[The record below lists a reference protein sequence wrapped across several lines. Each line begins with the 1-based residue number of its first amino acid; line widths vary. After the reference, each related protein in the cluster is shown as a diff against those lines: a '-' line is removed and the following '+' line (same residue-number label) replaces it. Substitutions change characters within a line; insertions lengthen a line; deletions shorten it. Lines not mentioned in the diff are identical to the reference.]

1 MATPDYILD
10 SSERFLAAVLPLYRR
25 TPGGVADPARYA
37 QYRRQV
43 AGLLAD
49 TRAAARSG
57 NIVADLADITIGYRE
72 ASADM
77 RAVIAGLER
86 IVVAARA
93 FVLVEP
99 RTATL
104 ELQRQHEAELFGL
117 VESLACVEI
126 ARALASLDLASHD
139 EATRLRAR
147 MRRLF
152 DVAIER
158 ASEAGRVQVMR
169 ELRALHAAVTRD
181 LIERGRPLARLV
193 SYEVGV
199 PLPAVVLAHML
210 YQDAGRTDEI
220 RRENAGH
227 DHPSFMP
234 LAGKV
239 LSR

>member
-25 TPGGVADPARYA
+25 TPGGVSDPVRYA
-37 QYRRQV
+37 AYRRKV
-43 AGLLAD
+43 DTLLAD

-57 NIVADLADITIGYRE
+57 LLVADLADISSGYRE
-72 ASADM
+72 AATDM
-77 RAVIAGLER
+77 RSVIAGLER
-86 IVVAARA
+86 VVVAARA
-93 FVLVEP
+93 FVPVEP

-104 ELQRQHEAELFGL
+104 TLQRQHECELFGL
-117 VESLACVEI
+117 VEALACVEI
-126 ARALASLDLASHD
+126 ARALAALDLASHD
-139 EATRLRAR
+139 EATRYRAR

-152 DVAIER
+152 DLAIDR
-158 ASEAGRVQVMR
+158 ASEFGRIDVMR
-169 ELRALHAAVTRD
+169 ELRALHAAITRD

-193 SYEVGV
+193 GYEVGV
-199 PLPAVVLAHML
+199 PLPSVVLAHML
-210 YQDAGRTDEI
+210 YQDAGRAAEI

-234 LAGKV
+234 VAGKV

>member
-10 SSERFLAAVLPLYRR
+10 SSERFLTAVLPLYKR
-25 TPGGVADPARYA
+25 TPGSVGDPVRYA
-37 QYRRQV
+37 AYRRQ
-43 AGLLAD
+43 ADALLAD

-57 NIVADLADITIGYRE
+57 SLVADLADITSGYRE
-72 ASADM
+72 ASGDM

-86 IVVAARA
+86 IVVATRA
-93 FVLVEP
+93 FSLVEP

-104 ELQRQHEAELFGL
+104 ALQRQHEAELFGL

-126 ARALASLDLASHD
+126 ARALAALTLASHD
-139 EATRLRAR
+139 EATRYRAR
-147 MRRLF
+147 MRRLY
-152 DVAIER
+152 DLAIER
-158 ASEAGRVQVMR
+158 ASEAGRVEVMR
-169 ELRALHAAVTRD
+169 ELRALHATITRD

-199 PLPAVVLAHML
+199 PLPSVVIAHML
-210 YQDAGRTDEI
+210 YQDAGRADEI
-220 RRENAGH
+220 RRENAAH